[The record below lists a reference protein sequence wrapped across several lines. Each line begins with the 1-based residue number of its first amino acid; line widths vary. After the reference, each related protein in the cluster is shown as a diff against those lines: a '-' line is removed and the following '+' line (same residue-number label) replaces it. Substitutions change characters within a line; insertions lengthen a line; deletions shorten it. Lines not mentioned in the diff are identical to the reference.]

1 MTRKQLVSFTS
12 MLLFLAGISVFIT
25 ACRNA
30 SPTSSSSTP
39 VPVSFNIQNNLAPF
53 TVLQIS
59 YLSYPSGTNYVQ
71 PLSVSSG
78 ASTILNTMVPAGTY
92 FVNVYANNN
101 EFDSW
106 SPVIF
111 TSGSSFSITINGSTD
126 TLNSAPCNT
135 CYL

>member
-1 MTRKQLVSFTS
+1 MTLKLFPLTFIF
-12 MLLFLAGISVFIT
+12 LLLAGLGLFIT
-25 ACRNA
+25 ACRNH
-30 SPTSSSSTP
+30 SPTSSSSSTP
-39 VPVSFNIQNNLAPF
+39 VPVRFTIQNNLAPF

-59 YLSYPSGTNYVQ
+59 YLSYPSGINYVQ
-71 PLSVSSG
+71 PLSVLSG
-78 ASTILNTMVPAGTY
+78 ATTILNTMVPAGTY

-111 TSGSSFSITINGSTD
+111 TSGSSFSITVNGSTD

>member
-1 MTRKQLVSFTS
+1 L
-12 MLLFLAGISVFIT
+12 LAGLGLFIT
-25 ACRNA
+25 ACRNY
-30 SPTSSSSTP
+30 SPTSASSTP

-59 YLSYPSGTNYVQ
+59 YLSYPGGINYVQ
-71 PLSVSSG
+71 PLSVLSG
-78 ASTILNTMVPAGTY
+78 ASTILNTKVHAGTY
-92 FVNVYANNN
+92 FVNIYTNNN

-111 TSGSSFSITINGSTD
+111 TSGSSFSITVNGSTD
-126 TLNSAPCNT
+126 TLNSAPGNT